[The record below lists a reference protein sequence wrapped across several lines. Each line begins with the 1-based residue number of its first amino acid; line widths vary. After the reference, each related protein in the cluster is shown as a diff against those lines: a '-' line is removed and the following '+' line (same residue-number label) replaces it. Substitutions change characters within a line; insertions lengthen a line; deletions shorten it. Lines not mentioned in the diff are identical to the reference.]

1 MLALSGKLT
10 MQEVPAVYQKSL
22 ADRIS
27 GQLPDQIDLADLERT
42 DSSALALLLEW
53 QSWAR
58 AKDRQIEFLNPP
70 ESLRIL
76 AGLSQTGDL
85 LGWTS
90 GEEQQQTPKERPRS

>member
-1 MLALSGKLT
+1 
-10 MQEVPAVYQKSL
+10 MQEVPAVYRKSL
-22 ADRIS
+22 ADRKS
-27 GQLPDQIDLADLERT
+27 GQLPDQIDLAGLERT

-58 AKDRQIEFLNPP
+58 EKGRRIEFLNPP
-70 ESLRIL
+70 ESLQIL

-90 GEEQQQTPKERPRS
+90 GEEQQQAKEKTR

>member
-1 MLALSGKLT
+1 MRALSGKLT

-22 ADRIS
+22 ADRKA
-27 GQLPDQIDLADLERT
+27 GPLPDQVDLAGLERT

-58 AKDRQIEFLNPP
+58 AQGQQIEFANPP
-70 ESLRIL
+70 ESLQIL

-90 GEEQQQTPKERPRS
+90 GEEQQQAKENTK

>member
-22 ADRIS
+22 ADRKS
-27 GQLPDQIDLADLERT
+27 GHLPDQIDLADLERT

-58 AKDRQIEFLNPP
+58 AKGEKIEFLNPP
-70 ESLRIL
+70 ESLQIL
-76 AGLSQTGDL
+76 ASLSQTGDL

-90 GEEQQQTPKERPRS
+90 GEEQQPSEESPRS